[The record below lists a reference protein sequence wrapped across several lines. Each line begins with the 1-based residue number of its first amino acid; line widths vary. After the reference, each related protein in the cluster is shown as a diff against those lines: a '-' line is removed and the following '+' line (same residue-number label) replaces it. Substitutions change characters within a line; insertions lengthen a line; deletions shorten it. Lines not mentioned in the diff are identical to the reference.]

1 MVRINIIVEGGVPG
15 SSVGTDVFNNVEA
28 LRESLNRF
36 FSRLLNRSD
45 VQIAIHAGYG
55 YRNAARMYIRQSGEK
70 SLFVDSDRP
79 ADRMEEWFES
89 LINTE
94 NPDKSIIIPAEM
106 REKVYFMVQE
116 MEAWFLKQPD
126 SIELWGKDNG
136 YERKRENERIDS
148 HSSIRKRDIETLNK
162 PSEKLALLI
171 KTFFHNSGKGVK
183 YGKLKSALGLLDHV
197 DVVRLLQCD
206 SELQRFVDS
215 FRIR

>member
-1 MVRINIIVEGGVPG
+1 
-15 SSVGTDVFNNVEA
+15 
-28 LRESLNRF
+28 
-36 FSRLLNRSD
+36 
-45 VQIAIHAGYG
+45 
-55 YRNAARMYIRQSGEK
+55 
-70 SLFVDSDRP
+70 
-79 ADRMEEWFES
+79 MEEWFES

-106 REKVYFMVQE
+106 REKAYFMMQE

-148 HSSIRKRDIETLNK
+148 HSSIRKRDIETLNR

-183 YGKLKSALGLLDHV
+183 YGKLKSAPGLLDDV